1 MLRWEKQIDFLR
13 LLWVED
19 FDPNDKSFEKK
30 YKITTFRFTR
40 CVFGVSPSPFHLMAT
55 IKFHTDKYMNE
66 FPEIV
71 AELQKSLYVDDFTS
85 GADEVD
91 EGYALFGGARRI
103 LKEGGFNL
111 RKFATNSRELLAK
124 LEADVAHKDLFSSSK
139 GDGLTYSEVTQQSIE
154 LPKGVDEQKTLGII
168 WNKDID
174 SLVFRFDAFLE
185 AAVDIPLTKRGLL
198 RLTARVYDPLGLIG
212 PILVL
217 LKSEFQSVC
226 KTKMSWDDALPE
238 STMSLVKRWLRNLR
252 EVGSIEFP
260 RYCLSYPRDTVRS
273 VQLVGFSDASK
284 LAYGAVVYLRCESET
299 EIDVNLIMSKSRVAP
314 LKVQSI
320 PRLELLGA
328 LVLSKM
334 RTLALDT
341 LEIPISDVFLFSD
354 SKTALCWIKNSQ
366 HQFKQ
371 FVEERSRTIRENSS
385 SESWR
390 HVKGEENPAD
400 LTTRGIM
407 PTDFKEQEVWF
418 KGPAWLKLPINQ
430 WPVADLDVESTDES
444 VVEMKAADKEKLSKN
459 VVMVSVSYDCEDVI
473 DLKRFN
479 DFMRLLRITA
489 YVRRF
494 IHNCKKPLKRR
505 VDVLSAQEIREAQ
518 LLWVKSVQGEMVQD
532 GKFEQI
538 SRNLMCYKD
547 DDGVIRCKGRLEK
560 AVDQTCRFPILLPR
574 RHQLSKLIVIDSHAH
589 TLHGGVHDT
598 MSCVRQRFW
607 IPQLRQ
613 VARQIVHKCVDCRR
627 VDGKPYSALPMPPLP
642 YHRVNIEY
650 PFSTS
655 GVDYAGPLYVK
666 TIEANSK
673 GEKAYILLITCTS
686 TRAVHLEL
694 THDLGAQSCIR
705 ALRRFIAKRGIPK
718 LMISDNAKTFEATET
733 KEFLRDRGIDWDFI
747 LPYAPWNGGFY
758 ERMVRSTKR
767 CLKKVLKKN
776 SLTYEEMQTLLM
788 EVENTINNRPLTYI
802 ENDSTIEPLSPNH
815 LIYGRCLPMWSHEI
829 NASDAKP
836 DGLPNTLSCSR
847 KRFAYRQKILHDFKK
862 RWASEYLN
870 LLREK
875 QRIPQTKDLRI
886 AKIGDVVLLG
896 DKTPR
901 LNWKMGKIIDLI
913 KGKDGLARGAVVR
926 VAGSNKVLRRAVV
939 SIFPLEER
947 AGESVPERS
956 TGESPL
962 GLVPEHSIP
971 GGKAIERGD
980 LDESF
985 RLSTG
990 GISGVHNERR
1000 ERRKAALN
1008 SDLKRRLLKQI

>member
-1 MLRWEKQIDFLR
+1 MRFREKRIGIVADIEKAFLNVEVGEADRDFLR

-341 LEIPISDVFLFSD
+341 LEISISDVFL
-354 SKTALCWIKNSQ
+354 
-366 HQFKQ
+366 
-371 FVEERSRTIRENSS
+371 
-385 SESWR
+385 
-390 HVKGEENPAD
+390 
-400 LTTRGIM
+400 
-407 PTDFKEQEVWF
+407 
-418 KGPAWLKLPINQ
+418 
-430 WPVADLDVESTDES
+430 
-444 VVEMKAADKEKLSKN
+444 
-459 VVMVSVSYDCEDVI
+459 
-473 DLKRFN
+473 
-479 DFMRLLRITA
+479 
-489 YVRRF
+489 
-494 IHNCKKPLKRR
+494 
-505 VDVLSAQEIREAQ
+505 
-518 LLWVKSVQGEMVQD
+518 
-532 GKFEQI
+532 
-538 SRNLMCYKD
+538 
-547 DDGVIRCKGRLEK
+547 
-560 AVDQTCRFPILLPR
+560 
-574 RHQLSKLIVIDSHAH
+574 
-589 TLHGGVHDT
+589 
-598 MSCVRQRFW
+598 
-607 IPQLRQ
+607 
-613 VARQIVHKCVDCRR
+613 
-627 VDGKPYSALPMPPLP
+627 
-642 YHRVNIEY
+642 
-650 PFSTS
+650 
-655 GVDYAGPLYVK
+655 
-666 TIEANSK
+666 
-673 GEKAYILLITCTS
+673 
-686 TRAVHLEL
+686 
-694 THDLGAQSCIR
+694 
-705 ALRRFIAKRGIPK
+705 
-718 LMISDNAKTFEATET
+718 
-733 KEFLRDRGIDWDFI
+733 
-747 LPYAPWNGGFY
+747 
-758 ERMVRSTKR
+758 
-767 CLKKVLKKN
+767 
-776 SLTYEEMQTLLM
+776 
-788 EVENTINNRPLTYI
+788 
-802 ENDSTIEPLSPNH
+802 
-815 LIYGRCLPMWSHEI
+815 
-829 NASDAKP
+829 
-836 DGLPNTLSCSR
+836 
-847 KRFAYRQKILHDFKK
+847 
-862 RWASEYLN
+862 
-870 LLREK
+870 
-875 QRIPQTKDLRI
+875 
-886 AKIGDVVLLG
+886 
-896 DKTPR
+896 
-901 LNWKMGKIIDLI
+901 
-913 KGKDGLARGAVVR
+913 
-926 VAGSNKVLRRAVV
+926 
-939 SIFPLEER
+939 
-947 AGESVPERS
+947 
-956 TGESPL
+956 
-962 GLVPEHSIP
+962 
-971 GGKAIERGD
+971 
-980 LDESF
+980 
-985 RLSTG
+985 
-990 GISGVHNERR
+990 
-1000 ERRKAALN
+1000 
-1008 SDLKRRLLKQI
+1008 